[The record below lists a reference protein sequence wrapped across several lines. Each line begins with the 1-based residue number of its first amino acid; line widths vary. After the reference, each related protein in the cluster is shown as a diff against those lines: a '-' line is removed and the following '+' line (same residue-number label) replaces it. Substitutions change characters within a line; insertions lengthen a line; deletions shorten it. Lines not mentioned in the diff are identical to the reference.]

1 MLRSLQGAFDRRIAD
16 PRRVSRRLAAIVGG
30 AVAVGSATP
39 DRRVRA
45 LCYGM
50 ASAIGVGLPM
60 RWILEGE
67 RDARQEARDLW
78 GLSHAMADGRP
89 WPPPGG
95 WALGADAIAWLLR
108 EMHTRN
114 SRVVVELGPGTSSVV
129 LASSAA
135 IDLEMV
141 GIEHDLRFLETVAK
155 QLELNGLDTYRL
167 EHIPLKARTSGQRT
181 VQWYDDQ
188 ILDAMPD
195 LIDVLI
201 VDGPPNWSGTGNR
214 SPAWAALGE
223 KMGEGALI
231 LVDDT
236 HRPDERDMVG
246 CWIAGGELQL
256 LHDGDTFMALEVK
269 RAQGR
274 DASRHGARPDGQTEH
289 PASS

>member
-1 MLRSLQGAFDRRIAD
+1 MLRSLQGAFDRRIAE
-16 PRRVSRRLAAIVGG
+16 PRRVSSRVAAIVGG

-39 DRRVRA
+39 NRPMRA
-45 LCYGM
+45 LCYGI
-50 ASAIGVGLPM
+50 ASAIGVGIPM

-78 GLSHAMADGRP
+78 GLSHTMTDGRP

-114 SRVVVELGPGTSSVV
+114 SHVVVELGPGTSSIV

-135 IDLEMV
+135 MDLKMV
-141 GIEHDLRFLETVAK
+141 GIEHDQRFLDTVSK
-155 QLELNGLDTYRL
+155 QLALSGLDTYRL
-167 EHIPLKARTSGQRT
+167 EHIPLKARTHGQRT

-195 LIDVLI
+195 QIDVLI

-214 SPAWAALGE
+214 SPAWGALGE
-223 KMGEGALI
+223 KMDDGALI

-246 CWIAGGELQL
+246 RWIAGGDLQL

-274 DASRHGARPDGQTEH
+274 DSNRLGARPGE
-289 PASS
+289 AN